1 MNKDKT
7 SVDTQNK
14 VAEATTQKK
23 ASLSDDYF
31 ADFNFTE
38 LKPDIKE
45 MLKNGVHFG
54 HQKARKH
61 PKMDAYIFGIKNGVT
76 IIDLERTLEKLEKAQ
91 QFIENIVLSGKRILF
106 VGTKKQAKK
115 LVSSAA
121 KRAGMPY
128 VVGRWL
134 GGTFTNFRNI
144 AGRTKF
150 LRDGQEKMAKGEYDK
165 YTKFEQMK
173 IAEELEKLEEKMGGI
188 KNMHE
193 LPAAILAT
201 GVLEDKNAVLEAKR
215 KNIPIIA
222 LVDTNVDPSDID
234 YPIPANEDAVSSLRL
249 ILSHLVKTVLD
260 AQEKAKIIPKEETI
274 KNKK

>member
-14 VAEATTQKK
+14 VVEATTQKN

-31 ADFNFTE
+31 AGFDFTDF
-38 LKPDIKE
+38 KPDIKE

-61 PKMDAYIFGIKNGVT
+61 PKMDAFIFGIKNGVT

-91 QFIENIVLSGKRILF
+91 QFIENLIVSGKKILF

-115 LVSSAA
+115 LVASAA

-128 VVGRWL
+128 VIGRWL
-134 GGTFTNFRNI
+134 GGTFTNFRII

-150 LRDGQEKMAKGEYDK
+150 LRDGQEKMVKGEYDK

-193 LPAAILAT
+193 LPAAILVT

-249 ILSHLVKTVLD
+249 ILSYLVKTVLD
-260 AQEKAKIIPKEETI
+260 AQEKAKLIPKEETI

>member
-1 MNKDKT
+1 
-7 SVDTQNK
+7 
-14 VAEATTQKK
+14 
-23 ASLSDDYF
+23 
-31 ADFNFTE
+31 
-38 LKPDIKE
+38 

-61 PKMDAYIFGIKNGVT
+61 PKMDAFIFGIKNGVT

-91 QFIENIVLSGKRILF
+91 QFIENLIVSGKKILF

-115 LVSSAA
+115 LVASAA

-128 VVGRWL
+128 VIGRWL
-134 GGTFTNFRNI
+134 GGTFTNFRII

-150 LRDGQEKMAKGEYDK
+150 LRDGQEKMVKGEYDK

-193 LPAAILAT
+193 LPAAILVT